1 MTQKAT
7 LHPPRVESD
16 SDSDDAP
23 EEFSSSLPQELS
35 STLVSSSG
43 RSLSPKLVSS
53 SKTTPKNV
61 SKTASKAI
69 LELKAVSQ
77 ETGETSLSQSC
88 SRSELPKKSPAEDG
102 QPVLASS
109 KKGQPF
115 AKNEDDMLY
124 AFCQRHRHVSRADAP
139 YLFFNLLKIQ
149 KTVLKTI

>member
-88 SRSELPKKSPAEDG
+88 SRSELPKQSPAEDG
-102 QPVLASS
+102 QPALASS
-109 KKGQPF
+109 KYDF
-115 AKNEDDMLY
+115 
-124 AFCQRHRHVSRADAP
+124 
-139 YLFFNLLKIQ
+139 
-149 KTVLKTI
+149 